1 MRNSATS
8 ERAGTASRDG
18 RCLWGLAQPAV
29 ARLGAEA
36 V

>member
-18 RCLWGLAQPAV
+18 RCLWGLAQRPG
-29 ARLGAEA
+29 LGAEA